1 MAAGGFNPQDPTEDK
16 GSLILL
22 VPWGVEEAVRGVGVC
37 PQELASLVGQGQ
49 GALIL
54 PVPVRA
60 EEAEAMAA
68 GGFNPQDPIE
78 DKGALI
84 LLANVSLQKV
94 MKERMILVPRVRIST
109 ATLLLPVIP
118 AIKTKKLHLIVTIP
132 NSLAKKLAHA
142 SSVLSEKMEE

>member
-1 MAAGGFNPQDPTEDK
+1 MAAGGFNPQDPIEDK

-22 VPWGVEEAVRGVGVC
+22 VQWGVEEAVGGVGVG
-37 PQELASLVGQGQ
+37 PQELASLVGQ

>member
-1 MAAGGFNPQDPTEDK
+1 MAAVGFNPQDPIEDR

-22 VPWGVEEAVRGVGVC
+22 VPWVAEEAVGGVGVC

-68 GGFNPQDPIE
+68 VGFNPQDPIE

-84 LLANVSLQKV
+84 LLVPWGAEEAVGGVGVCPQELASLVGQGQSAL
-94 MKERMILVPRVRIST
+94 MFPISIW
-109 ATLLLPVIP
+109 AGEAEAMAARGVDP
-118 AIKTKKLHLIVTIP
+118 
-132 NSLAKKLAHA
+132 
-142 SSVLSEKMEE
+142 